1 MPFLYSKYITLLC
14 LILFSSSSVLLCKF
28 AEFPPPLRCSSSTE
42 PVRGSLCSSSTFIR
56 SPSFSHLPSFWHL
69 LSFLLFYTVC
79 SQSKCQENVQRK
91 LMGRS
96 TYISLRA
103 TVCVRLCADT
113 HLSLRLCQTK
123 RKSNSLHAD
132 KASTHGPRQIPT
144 MFWSLLHG
152 NRKYLLVQHFVKIIK
167 SAIFTLWVFLRA
179 SQIIFT
185 VNTA

>member
-96 TYISLRA
+96 TYISLHA
-103 TVCVRLCADT
+103 TVYVYVFV
-113 HLSLRLCQTK
+113 
-123 RKSNSLHAD
+123 
-132 KASTHGPRQIPT
+132 QILT
-144 MFWSLLHG
+144 C
-152 NRKYLLVQHFVKIIK
+152 
-167 SAIFTLWVFLRA
+167 LWGFAKLNA
-179 SQIIFT
+179 SQIAYMQTKPPRMAPDKFPQCFEVCCMGTENICWFST
-185 VNTA
+185 LLK